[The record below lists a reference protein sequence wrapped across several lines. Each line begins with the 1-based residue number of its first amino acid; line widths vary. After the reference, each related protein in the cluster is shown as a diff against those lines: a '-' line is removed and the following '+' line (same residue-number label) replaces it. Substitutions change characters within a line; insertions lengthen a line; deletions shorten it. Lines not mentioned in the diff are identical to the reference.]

1 MIRPERRIKMGN
13 NFAQTKRLT
22 IVNLRRDWLSLLI
35 WTTSIIGVYLL
46 AAFKFNDLYGSNSS
60 IKTILKTLKQPAMIS
75 LFGRTPNLTS
85 FQSGDLFISEMLV
98 LTGVFISIADII
110 LAVRTTRSQE
120 DKGVIEIIRGTAV
133 GRLSPLLSAFIEILI
148 FNLLLI
154 ILLAVG
160 LEACGLY
167 GMTATMCWLFAIE
180 TNLLALVFAGLA
192 FLMAQIFDNSRD
204 ANAVSFLFLGIACL
218 SRMITDISKAS
229 LTWLSPIGW
238 VELGKIGYG
247 NDLKVV
253 WLMLLS
259 ILILLFLAIIF
270 ALKRDINSGF
280 LHIRSGRKNASP
292 LLRGP
297 ISLGIRLERNLGIVW
312 IIAIASLGIMY
323 ASIFSDVSDILKSNP
338 NVAQVL
344 GTNQL
349 SQLGNKIVL
358 QFISMISI
366 FMLVLSTV
374 AGLQMIFRLKKDI
387 DTGLEEMIAS
397 KPISR
402 FRLLTSYLLP
412 AIIVTICSF
421 GSSIY
426 SMMLLGNLELKVPIE
441 SIKFN
446 TLFFGSLPSAMLF
459 LSLAVFLINCFP
471 KIYSILY
478 VYAGLSFVVLYF
490 KNMLKLPIWVTRITP
505 FGWIK
510 DLPLKDINWEIWY
523 FEVLLVLIFTFIGYF
538 EFQRRDLS

>member
-1 MIRPERRIKMGN
+1 
-13 NFAQTKRLT
+13 
-22 IVNLRRDWLSLLI
+22 
-35 WTTSIIGVYLL
+35 
-46 AAFKFNDLYGSNSS
+46 
-60 IKTILKTLKQPAMIS
+60 
-75 LFGRTPNLTS
+75 
-85 FQSGDLFISEMLV
+85 
-98 LTGVFISIADII
+98 
-110 LAVRTTRSQE
+110 
-120 DKGVIEIIRGTAV
+120 
-133 GRLSPLLSAFIEILI
+133 
-148 FNLLLI
+148 
-154 ILLAVG
+154 
-160 LEACGLY
+160 GLY

-192 FLMAQIFDNSRD
+192 FLMAQIFDNSRN
-204 ANAVSFLFLGIACL
+204 ANAVSFLFLGIAYL

-387 DTGLEEMIAS
+387 DNGLEEMIAS

>member
-1 MIRPERRIKMGN
+1 MGN

-35 WTTSIIGVYLL
+35 WTTSIIGVSLL

-204 ANAVSFLFLGIACL
+204 ANAVSFCF
-218 SRMITDISKAS
+218 
-229 LTWLSPIGW
+229 W
-238 VELGKIGYG
+238 V
-247 NDLKVV
+247 
-253 WLMLLS
+253 LL
-259 ILILLFLAIIF
+259 
-270 ALKRDINSGF
+270 
-280 LHIRSGRKNASP
+280 
-292 LLRGP
+292 
-297 ISLGIRLERNLGIVW
+297 
-312 IIAIASLGIMY
+312 
-323 ASIFSDVSDILKSNP
+323 
-338 NVAQVL
+338 
-344 GTNQL
+344 
-349 SQLGNKIVL
+349 
-358 QFISMISI
+358 
-366 FMLVLSTV
+366 
-374 AGLQMIFRLKKDI
+374 
-387 DTGLEEMIAS
+387 
-397 KPISR
+397 ISR
-402 FRLLTSYLLP
+402 
-412 AIIVTICSF
+412 A
-421 GSSIY
+421 
-426 SMMLLGNLELKVPIE
+426 
-441 SIKFN
+441 
-446 TLFFGSLPSAMLF
+446 
-459 LSLAVFLINCFP
+459 
-471 KIYSILY
+471 
-478 VYAGLSFVVLYF
+478 
-490 KNMLKLPIWVTRITP
+490 
-505 FGWIK
+505 
-510 DLPLKDINWEIWY
+510 
-523 FEVLLVLIFTFIGYF
+523 
-538 EFQRRDLS
+538 